1 MSRSK
6 EYQKILNSK
15 EWQRLRISYLRAH
28 PYCERCLEQGRIAA
42 PVDVHHKVPVESAK
56 AGNGVDGIEAM
67 KRLAFD
73 VGNLEALCVPCHCA
87 RHQEMGRGT
96 KQLHQEREATR
107 SQQWLQSIRDRQAK
121 AKGSDTCVED

>member
-15 EWQRLRISYLRAH
+15 EWQHLRIAYLRQH

-42 PVDVHHKVPVESAK
+42 PVDVHHKRPVESAN

-67 KRLAFD
+67 KRLALD
-73 VGNLEALCVPCHCA
+73 PSNLEALCVPCHCA
-87 RHQEMGRGT
+87 RHKEMGRGT

-107 SQQWLQSIRDRQAK
+107 TQQWLQKIRDRQAK
-121 AKGSDTCVED
+121 AKGSGKC

>member
-15 EWQRLRISYLRAH
+15 EWQHLRIAYLRQH

-42 PVDVHHKVPVESAK
+42 PVDVHHKRPVESAN

-67 KRLAFD
+67 KRLALD
-73 VGNLEALCVPCHCA
+73 PSNLEALCVSCHCA
-87 RHQEMGRGT
+87 RHKEMGRGT

-107 SQQWLQSIRDRQAK
+107 TQQWLQKIRDRQAK
-121 AKGSDTCVED
+121 AKGSDKC

>member
-15 EWQRLRISYLRAH
+15 EWQHLRIAYLRQH

-42 PVDVHHKVPVESAK
+42 PVDVHHKRPVESAN

-67 KRLAFD
+67 KRLALD
-73 VGNLEALCVPCHCA
+73 PSNLEALCVPCHCA
-87 RHQEMGRGT
+87 RHKEMGRGT

-107 SQQWLQSIRDRQAK
+107 TQQWLQKIRDRQAK
-121 AKGSDTCVED
+121 DKGSDKC